1 MDALRELVH
10 HYSGL
15 STGIAVAAILAAAL
29 ILKQLKTLA
38 LFLVVLASFIIF
50 ILMYGVPR

>member
-1 MDALRELVH
+1 MDALRDLVH

-29 ILKQLKTLA
+29 ILRQLKMLA

-50 ILMYGVPR
+50 ILLYGALR